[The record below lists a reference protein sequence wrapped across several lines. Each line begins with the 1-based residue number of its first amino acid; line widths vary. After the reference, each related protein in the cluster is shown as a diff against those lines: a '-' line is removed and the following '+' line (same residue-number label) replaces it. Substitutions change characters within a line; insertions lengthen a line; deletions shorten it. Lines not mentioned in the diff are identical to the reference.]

1 MSTLNSSTLTKYM
14 ITLEKCGPIQVYVEG
29 DLKCSPTS
37 PVFLTIHGV
46 GSSYQNW
53 VRFTARECMKEVMEK
68 VVVLHVSLPG
78 QHPAAEDLDSAF
90 PSLDLISLEMVT
102 VLDTLGVKDR
112 AVIVM
117 GEGAGADIATRFAMY
132 YPSRVWGV
140 LLINS
145 KGKKSVKGL
154 DSCALNMKNVKRYDE
169 SYKKKG
175 DWMIKSSVETLI
187 LVGAKTKAG
196 SRSIAVKKSE
206 DIMKMM
212 RKGLCSI
219 IRMSDVEDVLEE
231 APEKATYAIIL
242 FCQGLGLLPA
252 MQRRLSQNNKGGVE
266 YVQ

>member
-1 MSTLNSSTLTKYM
+1 
-14 ITLEKCGPIQVYVEG
+14 
-29 DLKCSPTS
+29 
-37 PVFLTIHGV
+37 
-46 GSSYQNW
+46 
-53 VRFTARECMKEVMEK
+53 MKEVMEK

-78 QHPAAEDLDSAF
+78 QHPAAEDLDSVF

-140 LLINS
+140 LLINR
-145 KGKKSVKGL
+145 KGKKSVAGL

-196 SRSIAVKKSE
+196 SRNSAVNKSE
-206 DIMKMM
+206 DIMKRM

-231 APEKATYAIIL
+231 APEKVTYAMIL

-252 MQRRLSQNNKGGVE
+252 IQRRLSQNNRREIE
-266 YVQ
+266 YIQ